1 MLVMFLIGLSS
12 GVIMGVLLS
21 ILMIT
26 WLENTDVDW

>member
-26 WLENTDVDW
+26 WLEDTDVDW